1 MVQPHQLDRHSPVID
16 HRIIMVRVLIIIIPK
31 IASTVETMVGIMI
44 ILLVRLL
51 MVGIIIMIQRVVSRV
66 REDLGLG
73 GTMANRVRV
82 VVTNMARVVAASG
95 GRRVVVPVAAVANL
109 ARVAAMVVGVVVVV
123 VASQAR
129 HRLL

>member
-1 MVQPHQLDRHSPVID
+1 
-16 HRIIMVRVLIIIIPK
+16 MVRVLIIIIPK
-31 IASTVETMVGIMI
+31 IASTVETMVGMLML
-44 ILLVRLL
+44 LLVHLL
-51 MVGIIIMIQRVVSRV
+51 MMVGMIIMIQRVVSLV

-82 VVTNMARVVAASG
+82 VVTNLARVVAASG

-109 ARVAAMVVGVVVVV
+109 ARVAAMVGGVVVSR
-123 VASQAR
+123 AK